1 MDEKQARKL
10 GKMLQQS
17 RETQGLSAREVA
29 TRSGLV
35 ASSVRRL
42 EQGAIANPGIETLKS
57 LAEVLDL
64 DASDLYATA
73 GVMPTNGLPSFA
85 PYLRSKYSDL
95 PDSAQAELEKTFAR
109 IAAKHGYDP
118 SGPKPGEDEAQ

>member
-1 MDEKQARKL
+1 MDEKQAQKL

-17 RETQGLSAREVA
+17 REAQGLSAREVA

-42 EQGAIANPGIETLKS
+42 EQGAIPNPGIETLKS
-57 LAEVLDL
+57 LASVLDL

-118 SGPKPGEDEAQ
+118 DGPKPGEDEAQ